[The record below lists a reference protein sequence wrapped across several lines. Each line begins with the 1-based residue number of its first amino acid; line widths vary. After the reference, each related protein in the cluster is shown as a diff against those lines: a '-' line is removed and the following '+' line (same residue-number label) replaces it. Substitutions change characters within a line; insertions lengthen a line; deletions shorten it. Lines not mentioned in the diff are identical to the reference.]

1 MSTFI
6 STDMSYLLLLICL
19 LVMSAD
25 MSMSMSLVV
34 AEVRDAL
41 GVDGQHP

>member
-1 MSTFI
+1 MLTFI
-6 STDMSYLLLLICL
+6 STVMLYLSLIIVL
-19 LVMSAD
+19 IMSAD
-25 MSMSMSLVV
+25 MSMLMSLVV